1 METKPT
7 TAQRDALL
15 KAGEFLVCQ
24 PAGASAMTAASVCQ
38 QAGLEEAVFIAAF
51 KDIEQF
57 KGDLL
62 THLMDSVRA
71 DALPMLSL
79 GTTTPGRDRIWRTME
94 AFLDANLRRPAM
106 RSLAHDLRTDARA
119 LELLRRRTTG
129 YSAVFKLELDTTGK
143 PDSAAAARL
152 FTTMT
157 VDTAR
162 AEHEAGHALADM
174 RRALFAMLRGY
185 VS

>member
-1 METKPT
+1 METKT
-7 TAQRDALL
+7 TTVQREALL
-15 KAGEFLVCQ
+15 KAGELLVCQ
-24 PAGASAMTAASVCQ
+24 PAGAAGMTAASVSR
-38 QAGLEEAVFIAAF
+38 QAGLDEAVFVAAF

-57 KGDLL
+57 KSDLL
-62 THLMDSVRA
+62 TYLMDTVRA
-71 DALPMLSL
+71 DALPMMGMG
-79 GTTTPGRDRIWRTME
+79 GTSPGRDRIWRTME
-94 AFLDANLRRPAM
+94 AFLDANLRHPAM
-106 RSLAHDLRTDARA
+106 RALAYDLRTDARA
-119 LELLRRRTTG
+119 LDQLRRRTTG
-129 YSAVFKLELDTTGK
+129 YSVVFKLELDTTGK

-162 AEHEAGHALADM
+162 AEHEAGHALVDM